1 MNSVLS
7 PELMWIGSRCYRVNI
22 PNDRRNEPE
31 RVNIN
36 YEEEE
41 FNCELD
47 AEDLYDEIEPIDNG
61 TKFQLKMHIPS
72 LFYSQIIGTKGATKK
87 RLEQETSTQLTVPK
101 MGSRDS
107 NVLIIGK
114 SRKDIISMRNRLD
127 LIVVSGRAKQNFTHF
142 LSIAF
147 TSSQIQ
153 ENFNK
158 FKSQILND
166 PEIYGIDD
174 SLFQKPQK
182 LHLTIGTLSLL
193 DNEDRSRTAEMQ
205 QDCKEFI
212 IDQVLQGSEL
222 NAKMVGLD
230 YMNDDPS
237 AVDVLYAKVVSENLQ
252 EISNGIAEYFSSRGF
267 MQLKGDQVKLHVTL
281 INSLF
286 RDNDDAIVKD
296 ENQPRDSRDK
306 DQGNR
311 IKFDAS
317 KILKKYKDFNF
328 GEIKIKE
335 IHLSQRY
342 SKASNG
348 FYEATGILK
357 L

>member
-1 MNSVLS
+1 
-7 PELMWIGSRCYRVNI
+7 
-22 PNDRRNEPE
+22 
-31 RVNIN
+31 
-36 YEEEE
+36 
-41 FNCELD
+41 
-47 AEDLYDEIEPIDNG
+47 
-61 TKFQLKMHIPS
+61 
-72 LFYSQIIGTKGATKK
+72 
-87 RLEQETSTQLTVPK
+87 
-101 MGSRDS
+101 
-107 NVLIIGK
+107 
-114 SRKDIISMRNRLD
+114 MRNRLD
-127 LIVVSGRAKQNFTHF
+127 LIVVSGRTKHNFTHF
-142 LSIAF
+142 LSIPF
-147 TSSQIQ
+147 TSNEIQ
-153 ENFNK
+153 ENFIK
-158 FKSQILND
+158 FKTEILND

-174 SLFQKPQK
+174 SLFRKPPK

-193 DNEDRSRTAEMQ
+193 DNEDRTQTAEML

-212 IDQVLQGSEL
+212 IDQILQGSEL
-222 NAKMVGLD
+222 KAKMIGLD

-252 EISNGIAEYFSSRGF
+252 EISNGIAEFFSSRGF

-296 ENQPRDSRDK
+296 ENQQRDSRDK

-317 KILKKYKDFNF
+317 KILKKYKDYYF
-328 GEIKIKE
+328 GDIKVKE

-342 SKASNG
+342 SKSSNG
-348 FYEATGILK
+348 YYEATGILK